1 MIRKVL
7 SIALWSP
14 VIVFL
19 SWLSLSFVDIAI
31 DNTTQNPEH
40 SNYNIFVVCEE
51 WSAE

>member
-7 SIALWSP
+7 SVALWSP
-14 VIVFL
+14 VIVSFL
-19 SWLSLSFVDIAI
+19 WLSLSFVDIAI

-40 SNYNIFVVCEE
+40 SDYNLFILCEE